1 MEKIKTR
8 DFRLFWWPQ
17 LIAVLAILASV
28 LLIWIPVINV
38 VVLFAAGLVIWGS
51 VIFVAIY
58 RFYFFYQL
66 SLDINAVCEGDG
78 LESPSY
84 LYVAI
89 LNSITFGVYGWFWVY
104 KVAQRLQANAPR
116 YGFKMV
122 IGGKE
127 MLVLDKLSFG
137 WISTWEF
144 VRNMNSFAKV
154 YNEQMGAPELVGG
167 VR

>member
-17 LIAVLAILASV
+17 LIAVLAIVAS
-28 LLIWIPVINV
+28 LLFCWIPIVNIAVIIV
-38 VVLFAAGLVIWGS
+38 ACLVILGAT
-51 VIFVAIY
+51 IFVAVY
-58 RFYFFYQL
+58 RFYFYYQL

-84 LYVAI
+84 LYVAV
-89 LNSITFGVYGWFWVY
+89 LNGLTFGIYGWFWIY

-137 WISTWEF
+137 WISAWEF
-144 VRNMNSFAKV
+144 VRNMNAFAKE
-154 YNEQMGAPELVGG
+154 YNKSQGVPEMVGG
-167 VR
+167 AR